1 LIEKFARHTVS
12 TFCDI
17 LSNRKDELADMQNS
31 LYGDACILRD
41 KMIYALRVESS
52 VGNDYSNFP
61 NADG

>member
-1 LIEKFARHTVS
+1 MS

-17 LSNRKDELADMQNS
+17 LSNRKDALADMQNS
-31 LYGDACILRD
+31 LYADACILRD